1 MKGEEG
7 NKKPLHPSTHHMLS
21 STTLLWAEDFV
32 PKGNFIDWP
41 LPCHQASSTPLLS
54 LSRDRGSI
62 LRSTNEEYPEFYVP
76 LSVIRKER
84 PMWKFTLPLSPS
96 CFWYWFDGLHRVLS
110 WLINDLLW
118 HRREKIKIIFS
129 RLKERTKN
137 NMFIF
142 PNNRTSERS
151 ERVRLWENIHIIL
164 REWLKKWKYY
174 LYFFS
179 PMS

>member
-110 WLINDLLW
+110 WLINDYHDFLFLLDLL
-118 HRREKIKIIFS
+118 HYLPFS
-129 RLKERTKN
+129 IAAISIT
-137 NMFIF
+137 IG
-142 PNNRTSERS
+142 
-151 ERVRLWENIHIIL
+151 IAA
-164 REWLKKWKYY
+164 
-174 LYFFS
+174 
-179 PMS
+179 